1 MRFVTYLRNGT
12 EQRAGLVVGDRIV
25 DLADGAAA
33 IGQALPAD
41 IVGLLTLEEGGMATA
56 RAVAAAA
63 AGGRDL
69 PGVALDGAALGPVIP
84 QPPTLLL
91 LAGNYQ
97 SHIVEGGG
105 ARVEKAAITPRFFIK
120 PRTAVIGTGEAIR
133 IPAISTTVDYELEI
147 AAVIGRRGKA
157 IPQAEA
163 ERYVAG
169 YAVFNDISARQ
180 LTIAQ
185 GRKTRH
191 MDDFFDWLNG
201 KWCDTFAAL
210 GPYLVTRDEIGDPK
224 ALEMSLRVN
233 GELRQHS
240 AAGEMIFDVPESIAF
255 ISQFITLEPG
265 DLICMGTPGGVGA
278 TTATY
283 LQPGDLVE
291 AEIEHLG
298 RLVNTVE

>member
-1 MRFVTYLRNGT
+1 MRLVTYLRSGN
-12 EQRAGLVVGDRIV
+12 EQRAGVVVGDQIV
-25 DLADGAAA
+25 DLAEGAAA
-33 IGQALPAD
+33 IGWSLPSD
-41 IVGLLTLEEGGMATA
+41 MVGILTLEDGLAIA
-56 RAVAAAA
+56 ADVASH
-63 AGGRDL
+63 GEL
-69 PGVALDGAALGPVIP
+69 PGVPLEGTHLGPVIP

-97 SHIVEGGG
+97 SHITEGGG
-105 ARVEKAAITPRFFIK
+105 ARVDKSAITPRFFIK
-120 PRTAVIGTGEAIR
+120 PRTSVIGTGEAIR
-133 IPAISTTVDYELEI
+133 IPSISTKVDYELEI
-147 AAVIGRRGKA
+147 AAVIGKRGKA
-157 IPQAEA
+157 IPHAEA

-169 YAVFNDISARQ
+169 YAVFNDISARE

-185 GRKTRH
+185 GRKTRP

-224 ALEMSLRVN
+224 QLEMSLKVN

-240 AAGEMIFDVPESIAF
+240 AAGEMIFDVPESLAF

-278 TTATY
+278 TTQTY

-291 AEIEHLG
+291 AEIEQLG

>member
-1 MRFVTYLRNGT
+1 MRFVTYRDA
-12 EQRAGLVVGDRIV
+12 EQQWRAGVVVGEQVR
-25 DLADGAAA
+25 DLAAGAAA
-33 IGQALPAD
+33 LGESLPTD
-41 IVGLLTLEEGGMATA
+41 LVGILTLEDAGLALA
-56 RAVAAAA
+56 AQVAAAPN
-63 AGGRDL
+63 L
-69 PGVALDGAALGPVIP
+69 PGLPLADLHLGPVIP

-97 SHIVEGGG
+97 SHITEGGG
-105 ARVEKAAITPRFFIK
+105 AAVDKAKITPRFFIK
-120 PRTAVIGTGEAIR
+120 PRTAMIGTGDVIQ
-133 IPAISTTVDYELEI
+133 IPSISQHVDYELEI
-147 AAVIGRRGKA
+147 AAVIGKRGKA

-163 ERYVAG
+163 ETYIAG

-180 LTIAQ
+180 LTIAAS
-185 GRKTRH
+185 RTTRP

-224 ALEMSLRVN
+224 RLEMALKVN

-265 DLICMGTPGGVGA
+265 DLICMGTPGGVGV
-278 TTATY
+278 TTQTY

-298 RLVNTVE
+298 RLVNTVA